1 MRRSGSMALPSF
13 IDRNSLSRASMGS
26 TMSLAPRTTTTTTIS
41 RDVDRANQEWRQEVG
56 PVEEQDWW
64 AGSMDLATATT
75 RIKDLPMGTFLVRGS
90 LKDASIALDL
100 KARSSVKHLKI
111 YVMPGEAPRPGRPAS
126 GTGLCY
132 CFSEARSFPSLPEL
146 VAFYRTKDLLE
157 NFSYRELEGVTL
169 KTPYKN
175 A

>member
-26 TMSLAPRTTTTTTIS
+26 TMSLAPRTTISTIS
-41 RDVDRANQEWRQEVG
+41 RDVDRANQEWRQEVV

-64 AGSMDLATATT
+64 AGSMDLATATA
-75 RIKDLPMGTFLVRGS
+75 RIKDLPTGTFLVRGN
-90 LKDASIALDL
+90 LKDSSIALDL
-100 KARSSVKHLKI
+100 KAKTSVKHLKI
-111 YVMPGEAPRPGRPAS
+111 YVVPGED
-126 GTGLCY
+126 GLSY

-146 VAFYRTKDLLE
+146 VAFYRSKDLLE